1 MTLKELI
8 LKLCAIGEAHGDLEI
23 IIANGKRVINVRS
36 SGDSDK
42 RVILTTEPY
51 KYFANDT
58 HI

>member
-23 IIANGKRVINVRS
+23 ILANGKRVINARLS
-36 SGDSDK
+36 SDSDT